1 MQTNVATCA
10 SLNEGHLPSA
20 DALHSIAL
28 LLDIDGTIIDIAPT
42 PASVVVPRSLG
53 MSLQSLHAKTGGAL
67 ALVSGRLVG
76 DIDRLFAPLRL
87 PAIGGHGAE
96 MRIASAQAT
105 QSQCPPAIRAEL
117 RQALAAIAAGDPR
130 IIVED
135 KGWSLA
141 VHYRLAPH
149 REQWI
154 KDEVAAALERTGSR
168 NLEMLHGKSVVEL
181 KPPSFSKGLAV
192 LDLMKHPPFAR
203 RQPVFI
209 GDDTTD
215 QSVFAILPELGG
227 LGYSVSQSIAGANGS
242 FASPHDVRSWLAQ
255 LCGRGEQQTR

>member
-1 MQTNVATCA
+1 
-10 SLNEGHLPSA
+10 
-20 DALHSIAL
+20 
-28 LLDIDGTIIDIAPT
+28 
-42 PASVVVPRSLG
+42 
-53 MSLQSLHAKTGGAL
+53 MSLQSLHAKTSGAL

-96 MRIASAQAT
+96 MRIASEQAT
-105 QSQCPPAIRAEL
+105 QSRCPPAISAEL

-192 LDLMKHPPFAR
+192 LDLMKSTRLSRGAGRCSSVTTPPISR
-203 RQPVFI
+203 CLR
-209 GDDTTD
+209 
-215 QSVFAILPELGG
+215 SLPELGG